1 MRRPFAIAFA
11 ALALVS
17 SVGLTG
23 CGGGEEISATPET
36 VEGTLPESTT
46 TESTTSSETTET
58 TTSTVEGNAAAGE
71 SVWASAGCGGCHTL
85 DAAGSSGNVGPNLD
99 DAKPDAGLVTDRV
112 TNGMG
117 AMPAFA
123 DQLSEKQIADVVAY
137 VVDSTSG

>member
-11 ALALVS
+11 ALAMVS

-99 DAKPDAGLVTDRV
+99 DAKPDAGLTTDRV